1 MSGCFDGA
9 VGDAEAEEGTSETT
23 QEATPTVNR
32 IITIQ
37 VEPDETVN
45 ITLNGT
51 ALEFVSGWNCPEART
66 YCSMSEYVGFVIT
79 CDDPTFPNGMRF
91 DWNRYGTMSPNQA
104 GVECTLTTDNP
115 TIEDYPQTKIF
126 SFVEHPLA

>member
-1 MSGCFDGA
+1 MRNDQIFVLLLVILLPMSGCFDGA

-79 CDDPTFPNGMRF
+79 CDDLL
-91 DWNRYGTMSPNQA
+91 S
-104 GVECTLTTDNP
+104 
-115 TIEDYPQTKIF
+115 QTVCDLIGIDMGQCHQIKQEW
-126 SFVEHPLA
+126 SAH